1 MMSDVDEIGRLE
13 QKIYELED
21 EVKHLEDLVNDK
33 DLQLDL
39 AYERENDLENQRD
52 ELKGEVYEMEEVLGW
67 IEEVYPHILKEFEA
81 VQDIG
86 R

>member
-1 MMSDVDEIGRLE
+1 MMSDADEISRLE

-39 AYERENDLENQRD
+39 SYERENDLENQRD

>member
-1 MMSDVDEIGRLE
+1 MSDVEVGDLE
-13 QKIYELED
+13 QKVYDLED
-21 EVKHLEDLVNDK
+21 EIKTLNQLIDSK
-33 DLQLDL
+33 DVELDL

-52 ELKGEVYEMEEVLGW
+52 NLKSEVNEMEEVLGW
-67 IEEVYPHILKEFEA
+67 IEEVYPHILKEYQA

>member
-1 MMSDVDEIGRLE
+1 MSGVDEIGSLE

-52 ELKGEVYEMEEVLGW
+52 ELKGEIYEMEEVLGW
-67 IEEVYPHILKEFEA
+67 IEEVYPHILKEFKA

-86 R
+86 S

>member
-1 MMSDVDEIGRLE
+1 MMSDADEISRLE

>member
-1 MMSDVDEIGRLE
+1 MSDVDEIGRLE

>member
-1 MMSDVDEIGRLE
+1 MSDAERIA
-13 QKIYELED
+13 ELESKIED
-21 EVKHLEDLVNDK
+21 LQSEIDSLQDLVNDK
-33 DLQLDL
+33 DSELDL
-39 AYERENDLENQRD
+39 SYERENDLENQRD

>member
-1 MMSDVDEIGRLE
+1 MSDVEQIGNLE
-13 QKIYELED
+13 QKVYELED

-52 ELKGEVYEMEEVLGW
+52 NLKSEINEMEEVLGW
-67 IEEVYPHILKEFEA
+67 IEEVYPHILKEFKA
-81 VQDIG
+81 VQDI
-86 R
+86 RR

>member
-1 MMSDVDEIGRLE
+1 MSDAERIA
-13 QKIYELED
+13 ELESKIED
-21 EVKHLEDLVNDK
+21 LQSEIDSLQDLVNDK
-33 DLQLDL
+33 DTELDL
-39 AYERENDLENQRD
+39 SYERENDLENQRD